1 MAELANIPG
10 GQQNPFHRHASL
22 LSGVVGA
29 EARDSARQ
37 QQRQADCHGLDGDGS
52 DERRRSYLSACLI
65 DEVMKGSQ
73 NFFCSVGGALL
84 AHPGSVVVRP

>member
-1 MAELANIPG
+1 VAELANIPG

-73 NFFCSVGGALL
+73 NFFAVLEVPC
-84 AHPGSVVVRP
+84 

>member
-1 MAELANIPG
+1 MDIYVCSGGASKYSRGAAKSIP
-10 GQQNPFHRHASL
+10 PPRIAPIRCF
-22 LSGVVGA
+22 GA

-37 QQRQADCHGLDGDGS
+37 QQRQADCHGRDGDGS

-73 NFFCSVGGALL
+73 KKISVLEV
-84 AHPGSVVVRP
+84 PC